1 MQHPLYLYMR
11 KFLLLFHTIKYLK
24 WPQLYFR
31 VYRKL
36 VKPRVTQRL
45 EGQIPERNS
54 KWWHVWLYDEKIT
67 TQYKATFLNH
77 TKRLKLPDDWNDES
91 HSKLWVYNL
100 HYFEDLLATGAEA
113 KYDFHLELLNLWI
126 TQNSEGSGNG
136 WEPYPTSLRISNVLK
151 AWQGGLPLAE
161 EHFISLYAQASF
173 LSNDLEKHLLGN
185 HYFVNLK
192 ALLFAGVILAEIIYL
207 TVFKSSKS
215 NISEIVKSSNN
226 TEEIGNVLYT
236 KYFIDFQLS
245 GIVLLL
251 AMIGAI
257 VLTHVYRP
265 SIKRQNIDKQNTTY
279 SKDRIKLVETKSGE
293 GINYNE

>member
-1 MQHPLYLYMR
+1 M
-11 KFLLLFHTIKYLK
+11 FLLGTF
-24 WPQLYFR
+24 YF
-31 VYRKL
+31 
-36 VKPRVTQRL
+36 
-45 EGQIPERNS
+45 
-54 KWWHVWLYDEKIT
+54 
-67 TQYKATFLNH
+67 F
-77 TKRLKLPDDWNDES
+77 
-91 HSKLWVYNL
+91 
-100 HYFEDLLATGAEA
+100 
-113 KYDFHLELLNLWI
+113 
-126 TQNSEGSGNG
+126 
-136 WEPYPTSLRISNVLK
+136 
-151 AWQGGLPLAE
+151 
-161 EHFISLYAQASF
+161 ASF
-173 LSNDLEKHLLGN
+173 LIVTCISVIFSKNPVNSVLFLVLAFLNSTFLFILIGAE
-185 HYFVNLK
+185 FVGIILAIVYIGAVAILFLFVVMMLDIQITTLIFNIKRYVPL

-215 NISEIVKSSNN
+215 NLSEIVRSSNN

>member
-1 MQHPLYLYMR
+1 M
-11 KFLLLFHTIKYLK
+11 FLLGTF
-24 WPQLYFR
+24 YF
-31 VYRKL
+31 
-36 VKPRVTQRL
+36 
-45 EGQIPERNS
+45 
-54 KWWHVWLYDEKIT
+54 
-67 TQYKATFLNH
+67 F
-77 TKRLKLPDDWNDES
+77 
-91 HSKLWVYNL
+91 
-100 HYFEDLLATGAEA
+100 
-113 KYDFHLELLNLWI
+113 
-126 TQNSEGSGNG
+126 
-136 WEPYPTSLRISNVLK
+136 
-151 AWQGGLPLAE
+151 
-161 EHFISLYAQASF
+161 ASF
-173 LSNDLEKHLLGN
+173 LIVTCISVIFSKNPVNSVLFLVLAFLNSTFLFILIGAE
-185 HYFVNLK
+185 FVGIILAIVYIGAVAILFLFVVMMLDIQITTLMFNIKRYVPL

-215 NISEIVKSSNN
+215 NISEIVRSSNN

-265 SIKRQNIDKQNTTY
+265 SIKRQNIDKQNTTF

>member
-1 MQHPLYLYMR
+1 M
-11 KFLLLFHTIKYLK
+11 FLLGTF
-24 WPQLYFR
+24 YF
-31 VYRKL
+31 
-36 VKPRVTQRL
+36 
-45 EGQIPERNS
+45 
-54 KWWHVWLYDEKIT
+54 
-67 TQYKATFLNH
+67 F
-77 TKRLKLPDDWNDES
+77 
-91 HSKLWVYNL
+91 
-100 HYFEDLLATGAEA
+100 
-113 KYDFHLELLNLWI
+113 
-126 TQNSEGSGNG
+126 
-136 WEPYPTSLRISNVLK
+136 
-151 AWQGGLPLAE
+151 
-161 EHFISLYAQASF
+161 ASF
-173 LSNDLEKHLLGN
+173 LIVTCISVIFSKNPVNSVLFLVLAFLNSTFLFILIGAE
-185 HYFVNLK
+185 FVGIILAIVYIGAVAILFLFVVMMLDIQMTTLMFNIKKYIPL

-215 NISEIVKSSNN
+215 NLSEIVRSPNN

-293 GINYNE
+293 GIDYNE

>member
-1 MQHPLYLYMR
+1 M
-11 KFLLLFHTIKYLK
+11 FLLGTF
-24 WPQLYFR
+24 YF
-31 VYRKL
+31 
-36 VKPRVTQRL
+36 
-45 EGQIPERNS
+45 
-54 KWWHVWLYDEKIT
+54 
-67 TQYKATFLNH
+67 F
-77 TKRLKLPDDWNDES
+77 
-91 HSKLWVYNL
+91 
-100 HYFEDLLATGAEA
+100 
-113 KYDFHLELLNLWI
+113 
-126 TQNSEGSGNG
+126 
-136 WEPYPTSLRISNVLK
+136 
-151 AWQGGLPLAE
+151 
-161 EHFISLYAQASF
+161 ASF
-173 LSNDLEKHLLGN
+173 LVVTCISVIFSKNPVNSVLFLVLAFLNSTFLFILIGAE
-185 HYFVNLK
+185 FVGIILAIVYIGAVAILFLFVVMMLDIQITTLMFNIKRYVPL

-215 NISEIVKSSNN
+215 NISEIVRSSNN

-265 SIKRQNIDKQNTTY
+265 SIRRQSIDKQNTTY